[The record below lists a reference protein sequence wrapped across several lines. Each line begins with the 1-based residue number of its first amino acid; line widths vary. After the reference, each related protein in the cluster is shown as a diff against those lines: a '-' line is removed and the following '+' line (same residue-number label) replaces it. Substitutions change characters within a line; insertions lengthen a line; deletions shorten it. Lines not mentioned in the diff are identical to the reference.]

1 MFSKFSLKSIP
12 FLFESEAIMNF
23 LAHLYLSGNNPEI
36 MVGNFIGDFVRGR
49 NVYDQFK
56 YNIALGIELHRQ
68 IDEFTD
74 SHPVVLESKKRLRPK
89 YRHYAPVIIDV
100 FYDHFLAIHW
110 PDYHPQ
116 SLPDFAN
123 HAYVQL
129 ENHEGVLPERVLQM
143 MPYMIKGNW
152 LVNYAKAEGIHRAL
166 TGMSRRT
173 PYDSKMDEA
182 IHDLEKYYTEFDNEF
197 SRFFPELKQL
207 SESFIISKLNH

>member
-1 MFSKFSLKSIP
+1 MLSKFSLKSIP
-12 FLFESEAIMNF
+12 FLSEFKVSMNF

-36 MVGNFIGDFVRGR
+36 LVGNFIGDFVRGR
-49 NVYDQFK
+49 NVYDQFN

-74 SHPVVLESKKRLRPK
+74 SHLVVLESKKRLRPK

-110 PDYHPQ
+110 LEHHPQ

-123 HAYVQL
+123 YAYAQL
-129 ENHEGVLPERVLQM
+129 ENHEAILPERVLQM

-152 LVNYAKAEGIHRAL
+152 LVNYAKSEGIHRAL

-197 SRFFPELKQL
+197 LLFFPELKQL
-207 SESFIISKLNH
+207 SESFINSKLIH